1 MSRKQS
7 WVQGLGNALA
17 MATNMAAAIAL
28 GLFVGK
34 YLDGKLNTG
43 YWLTL
48 LGVIIGVATGLKIM
62 YDHVMEEASKPFS
75 LRDDEDEEQIKPRP
89 SQETIESLKTAR
101 LGLKEVEAEVKKI
114 YVRDEDE
121 TSEKEIPSSEEETGQ
136 QKEDGSA

>member
-1 MSRKQS
+1 MNVTEAELGSGPGQRLAWQPIWLQS
-7 WVQGLGNALA
+7 FG
-17 MATNMAAAIAL
+17 II
-28 GLFVGK
+28 VGK
-34 YLDGKLNTG
+34 SGWKLNTG

-48 LGVIIGVATGLKIM
+48 LKFIIGVATGLKIM

-136 QKEDGSA
+136 QKEDGST